1 MASSGIQSFLDLLAD
16 FGVKQIFGNPG
27 TTELPLNDAMVTD
40 RRIKYILGL
49 QEVPVMAMADGFA
62 MASGSLGVV
71 NLHISC
77 GLGNGMG
84 MLYNAYREGT
94 PLLVT
99 VGQQDRRLRFE
110 EPILWGDMVG
120 VAKPWT
126 KWAAEVER
134 VEDLPAAVRRAV
146 QTALTP
152 PTGPV
157 FLSIPID
164 VQMDEV
170 GRASSLPNEDARA
183 GWKPTPPF
191 EPIRLPDSRVRPP
204 LEAIQ
209 KAAELLVFAKNPAIL
224 AGSRVTERGAM
235 TELGIVADI
244 LGAPVITESGTT
256 HGRLAFP
263 SDHPLNGQ
271 GLPLW
276 SPEVRER
283 LAEHDV
289 ILVVGMDLL
298 RQYIYSEPNR
308 AIPEHIRLV
317 QIDEDPWQLGKNYPV
332 EVGVIGDTRESLQ
345 ELFHQLNQLMSREQ
359 KNVALQR
366 HVQWTQKHATT
377 REQFRAQVESQRGI
391 RPLTPLG
398 LMGALADILPPDVAV
413 IEEAVTTTNTTFE
426 RLGVLKNT
434 TGYFGHRGWA
444 LGWGLGV
451 SIGVKLAWPDRPV
464 LALLGEGA
472 AMYGIQGLWT
482 AAKYKIPV
490 VFVICNNSQYQI
502 LKICGH
508 VLSLPQAQ
516 AGNFEG
522 MDLVAPEI
530 DYVSLARSLGVPARR
545 IDDPADLCS
554 SITAAWKSNSGP
566 VLFDVPIS
574 RQPQPKLNYG

>member
-1 MASSGIQSFLDLLAD
+1 MASTGIQSFLDLLAD
-16 FGVKQIFGNPG
+16 FGVKHIFGNPG
-27 TTELPLNDAMVTD
+27 TTELPLNDALVTD
-40 RRIKYILGL
+40 RRIRYILGL

-77 GLGNGMG
+77 GLGNAMG

-99 VGQQDRRLRFE
+99 AGQQDRRLRFE
-110 EPILWGDMVG
+110 EPILWGDMVA
-120 VAKPWT
+120 VARPWT

-134 VEDLPAAVRRAV
+134 VEDLPSAIRRAV

-157 FLSIPID
+157 FLSIPVD
-164 VQMDEV
+164 VQMEEV
-170 GRASSLPNEDARA
+170 GSNRLQPVN
-183 GWKPTPPF
+183 
-191 EPIRLPDSRVRPP
+191 EPIRLPDSRIRPP

-209 KAAELLVFAKNPAIL
+209 KAAEVLALAKNPAIL

-235 TELGIVADI
+235 TELGIVADL

-289 ILVVGMDLL
+289 LLVVGMDLL
-298 RQYIYSEPNR
+298 RQYVYFEPSR

-317 QIDEDPWQLGKNYPV
+317 QIDENPWQLGKNYPV
-332 EVGVIGDTRESLQ
+332 EVGVIGDTRESLL
-345 ELFHQLNQLMSREQ
+345 ELFHQLNQLMDREQ
-359 KNVALQR
+359 KNAAMQR
-366 HVQWTQKHATT
+366 HVQWTQKHSAA

-490 VFVICNNSQYQI
+490 VFVICNNAQYQI
-502 LKICGH
+502 LKIGARG
-508 VLSLPQAQ
+508 LNLPQAQ

-530 DYVSLARSLGVPARR
+530 DFVSLARSLGVPARR
-545 IDDPADLCS
+545 IEDPADLCS
-554 SITAAWKSNSGP
+554 SITAAWQANSGP

-574 RQPQPKLNYG
+574 RQPQAKLNYG